1 MLLHGVVVEVAHVV
15 RRLVY
20 RPDRVPLEGLSAAF
34 DARCRNSYETAEFL
48 DVSED
53 TLLEALE
60 LYREAYGP
68 VAVAGDFVIRFE
80 PRLSVYRVIM
90 IA

>member
-1 MLLHGVVVEVAHVV
+1 MS
-15 RRLVY
+15 
-20 RPDRVPLEGLSAAF
+20 SADLF
-34 DARCRNSYETAEFL
+34 TARIASRWKGWPPRSMPAAGIATR
-48 DVSED
+48 SPSSWMSPED

-68 VAVAGDFVIRFE
+68 AAVAGDFVIRFE

>member
-1 MLLHGVVVEVAHVV
+1 VV
-15 RRLVY
+15 
-20 RPDRVPLEGLSAAF
+20 DNDDPLAQ
-34 DARCRNSYETAEFL
+34 FL

-60 LYREAYGP
+60 LYRKAYGP
-68 VAVAGDFVIRFE
+68 AAVAGDFVIRFE